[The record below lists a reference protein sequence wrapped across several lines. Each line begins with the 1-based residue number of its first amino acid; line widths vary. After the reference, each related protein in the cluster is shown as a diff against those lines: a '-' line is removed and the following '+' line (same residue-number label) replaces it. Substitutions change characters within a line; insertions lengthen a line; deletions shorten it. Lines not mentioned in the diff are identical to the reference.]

1 MFGKRWGIF
10 WALRNTARGHTS
22 LVGARDFTIL
32 FIISCQFSNQEIIL
46 AVNRTAYCTYCS
58 TGLDVPSDG
67 LREKETIDFP

>member
-1 MFGKRWGIF
+1 MFGKRWGF
-10 WALRNTARGHTS
+10 FRALRNTPS
-22 LVGARDFTIL
+22 LVGARDFVIL

-46 AVNRTAYCTYCS
+46 AVNRTAHCTYC